1 MYESIKKGKQLELSS
16 EPTLSDGTAG
26 GVEIGSITFDMC
38 NQIIDDFS
46 TVNEDEIANG
56 VKIGIEKHHQLIEG
70 AAGTAIAGFIKK
82 KETFKGQTV
91 ILVMCGGNISG
102 AVLKSI
108 L

>member
-1 MYESIKKGKQLELSS
+1 
-16 EPTLSDGTAG
+16 
-26 GVEIGSITFDMC
+26 MC

>member
-1 MYESIKKGKQLELSS
+1 MYKRQ
-16 EPTLSDGTAG
+16 
-26 GVEIGSITFDMC
+26 
-38 NQIIDDFS
+38 
-46 TVNEDEIANG
+46 
-56 VKIGIEKHHQLIEG
+56 HHQLIEG

-82 KETFKGQTV
+82 KETFRGQTV